1 MNISLYN
8 LVIFLLYFSPSHRHG
23 HSLGRHNIV
32 YDSLTPAPILAM
44 PPPTSPAPRAPNT
57 FSNALKSTLRSS
69 SASISDPISRIR
81 SLTPDH
87 DPEEGI
93 ALNPKLPSASHKLV
107 PLAIEPTNDQSAAIA
122 TVLIQMPKCTS
133 EPRSNRKSNNLGV
146 SLVNLNDDE
155 TSTSTIDRARKGSP
169 ARTEKFKDC
178 DIVPVTVGGGN
189 SQTLSFG
196 CVLVNTGQGN
206 KSKYHVTKNILIS
219 SNRNNQ

>member
-1 MNISLYN
+1 
-8 LVIFLLYFSPSHRHG
+8 
-23 HSLGRHNIV
+23 
-32 YDSLTPAPILAM
+32 M
-44 PPPTSPAPRAPNT
+44 PPPTSPAPRPPNT

-69 SASISDPISRIR
+69 SASIPESTSRIQ
-81 SLTPDH
+81 SFGADH

-93 ALNPKLPSASHKLV
+93 ALNPKIPQTVSHKLV
-107 PLAIEPTNDQSAAIA
+107 PLAIEPTNDQTAAIA

-133 EPRSNRKSNNLGV
+133 EPRIKSGIEKTKHLEA
-146 SLVNLNDDE
+146 SLVNLNDE
-155 TSTSTIDRARKGSP
+155 TTSTGNSGIGEKVNSS
-169 ARTEKFKDC
+169 RTQQFKYC

-206 KSKYHVTKNILIS
+206 KSKYHVTRQQTKNLLLP